1 MSDSEYEDHP
11 SAAGEQEKELQA
23 KLDKKREELATL
35 QAGREK
41 ARRLA
46 EIQEE
51 IAATE
56 RKCREEAA
64 LSAAEAKYGPLGLRT
79 AAMETRVGLVI
90 LRRGDG
96 IKVRIW
102 ADKHGAN
109 PSVQACRE
117 LVRPN
122 VEYPPIE
129 EFDDMVKEMPM
140 VLVTAAGKVLEL
152 AGIGSKE
159 VGGK

>member
-1 MSDSEYEDHP
+1 MDETDNQVQG
-11 SAAGEQEKELQA
+11 SAADEQEKELQA
-23 KLDKKREELATL
+23 KLDKKRAELATL

-41 ARRLA
+41 ARRRA
-46 EIQEE
+46 EIEEE
-51 IAATE
+51 IAVTE

-64 LSAAEAKYGPLGLRT
+64 LSAAEAKYGPLGTRW
-79 AAMETRVGLVI
+79 AAMETLGGVVI
-90 LRRGDG
+90 LTRGDG

-122 VEYPPIE
+122 VQYPAIE
-129 EFDDMVKEMPM
+129 EFDEMVKEMPM
-140 VLVTAAGKVLEL
+140 VLVAAAGKLLEL
-152 AGIGSKE
+152 SGVGAKE
-159 VGGK
+159 LGGK